1 MKYQSNT
8 IKARTAKQQKLIYL
22 FYYMFTVYYMF
33 ILLLWVD
40 LIETAITASTTTLTP
55 KRATYDYK
63 EFNEFIIWNRQI
75 NCKTTE
81 TPEKD
86 RIMGKSKLNSY

>member
-1 MKYQSNT
+1 
-8 IKARTAKQQKLIYL
+8 
-22 FYYMFTVYYMF
+22 MFIVYYIF
-33 ILLLWVD
+33 ILLLLWVD

-81 TPEKD
+81 TPIHCHLLQTIVFDNKREK
-86 RIMGKSKLNSY
+86 KKVVSSK